1 MMLLRLHI
9 AKVDTNVRRMQTPL
23 IIITRQPRINIW
35 SLIAGCDLIETS
47 LSIYTT
53 SSLLEFPA
61 MYHELHERSLL
72 LRTSRP
78 FFRSRNPSDHL
89 RLVSLPYR
97 EPRARASFRS
107 VYSRDKLSVHVVSRA
122 VTDTCYPTMRRCK
135 DLVFSD
141 TWGGGGSGKSKVL
154 ATMATF
160 LARAGF
166 HVLATAPAYTTTNRL
181 LETIKA
187 PG

>member
-1 MMLLRLHI
+1 MSVPYCSELPVLSSGPETPPTILDSSLFRTENPVRELR
-9 AKVDTNVRRMQTPL
+9 
-23 IIITRQPRINIW
+23 
-35 SLIAGCDLIETS
+35 SG
-47 LSIYTT
+47 LSIHETN
-53 SSLLEFPA
+53 FPA
-61 MYHELHERSLL
+61 
-72 LRTSRP
+72 
-78 FFRSRNPSDHL
+78 
-89 RLVSLPYR
+89 
-97 EPRARASFRS
+97 
-107 VYSRDKLSVHVVSRA
+107 HVVSRA

-166 HVLATAPAYTTTNRL
+166 HVLATAPAYTTTDRL